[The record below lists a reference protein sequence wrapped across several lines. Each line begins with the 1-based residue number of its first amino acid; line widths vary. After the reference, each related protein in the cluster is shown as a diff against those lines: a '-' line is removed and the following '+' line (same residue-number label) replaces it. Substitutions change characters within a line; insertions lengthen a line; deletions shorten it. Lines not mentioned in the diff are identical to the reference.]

1 MEVKVFEGK
10 VGKEHYIKTFIIE
23 HFNVVLPRKNEKI
36 VLDGTVYKVIDII
49 QDYDLDEYNVFVEEY
64 NYDLGE

>member
-1 MEVKVFEGK
+1 M
-10 VGKEHYIKTFIIE
+10 E

-36 VLDGTVYKVIDII
+36 VLDGTVYNVIDII